1 MKSQIRFGVIGCS
14 SIAKKSAIPSIIHA
28 KNSTLEMIG
37 SRTVQKSKKFAKEF
51 SCPNFGT
58 YDDVLKNDNVDAV
71 YISLPISLHEK
82 WAIEAAKHGKHILCE
97 KSTSLSYNSARKISK
112 ECKKNNVRIM
122 ENFTFQFHPQ
132 HKKIR
137 ELIKTNTIG
146 VPHTLSA
153 KYGFTLPFS
162 KKNFRFNKKLGG
174 GSLNDV
180 GCYLIST
187 CMFIFQDIPKS
198 IFCNLNIDKK
208 LGIDISGNILLT
220 FKNNKTGFLSFGYEN
235 YFQSTYSMWGNK
247 GIMKCERAFN
257 VTNNMRPR
265 LSVYK
270 NDKMKQFVIP
280 EADQFKLTIENFSFA
295 IQKKSLAINLE
306 KEFLNQALVMDA
318 ARKSNMKNSVIKI
331 KN

>member
-1 MKSQIRFGVIGCS
+1 
-14 SIAKKSAIPSIIHA
+14 
-28 KNSTLEMIG
+28 
-37 SRTVQKSKKFAKEF
+37 
-51 SCPNFGT
+51 
-58 YDDVLKNDNVDAV
+58 
-71 YISLPISLHEK
+71 
-82 WAIEAAKHGKHILCE
+82 
-97 KSTSLSYNSARKISK
+97 
-112 ECKKNNVRIM
+112 
-122 ENFTFQFHPQ
+122 
-132 HKKIR
+132 
-137 ELIKTNTIG
+137 
-146 VPHTLSA
+146 
-153 KYGFTLPFS
+153 
-162 KKNFRFNKKLGG
+162 
-174 GSLNDV
+174 
-180 GCYLIST
+180 
-187 CMFIFQDIPKS
+187 MFIFQDVPKS

-247 GIMKCERAFN
+247 GFIKCERAFN

-270 NDKMKQFVIP
+270 NDKMKQFIIP